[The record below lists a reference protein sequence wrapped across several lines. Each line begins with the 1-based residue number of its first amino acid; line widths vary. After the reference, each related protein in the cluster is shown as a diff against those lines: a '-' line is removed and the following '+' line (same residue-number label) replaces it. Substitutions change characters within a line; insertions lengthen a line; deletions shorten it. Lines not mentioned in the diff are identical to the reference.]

1 MRIPFD
7 QLKAEFKRILINYN
21 FTEQKAELCA
31 TVFAENSRDGVYTHG
46 LNRFPTFVQYI
57 KEGVINPDDEP
68 TKVNAFGALEQ
79 WDGNLG
85 PGIINASICMDR
97 AIALAKENG
106 IGCVAI
112 KNTNHW
118 LRGGTYGWQ
127 AAEAGYISISFT
139 NALAIVVPWGGTT
152 ATLANNPMVIAV
164 PRKEGHVVLDMAISQ
179 YSFGK
184 VLQYKSYNEQLPVP
198 GGYDS
203 AGNLSHDP
211 IAIAESKRLLPIGFW
226 KGSGLTMM
234 IDLLVTV
241 LSQGRSVKQ
250 ITERSTESGVSQV
263 FIAIKP
269 QDTQQTADLIEEILN
284 YTKSSPPVDPDKP
297 VAYPGENTL
306 KTRKKNMQEGVL
318 VNEDIWN
325 SLKDL

>member
-1 MRIPFD
+1 MRIPFE
-7 QLKAEFKRILINYN
+7 QLKAEFKRVLVGLN
-21 FTEQKAELCA
+21 FPDEKAGLCA
-31 TVFAENSRDGVYTHG
+31 QVFAENSRDGVYTHG
-46 LNRFPTFVQYI
+46 LNRFPTFVSYI
-57 KEGVINPDDEP
+57 KEGVIDANAVP
-68 TKVNAFGALEQ
+68 TKVNSFGALEQ

-85 PGIINASICMDR
+85 PGMLNAGFCMDR
-97 AIALAKENG
+97 AISLAKEYG
-106 IGCVAI
+106 IGCVAV
-112 KNTNHW
+112 KNSNHW
-118 LRGGTYGWQ
+118 MRGGTYGWQ

-164 PRKEGHVVLDMAISQ
+164 PRKDGHIVLDMAISQ

-203 AGNLSHDP
+203 DGNISHDP
-211 IAIAESKRLLPIGFW
+211 VAIAASKRLLPIGFW

-250 ITERSTESGVSQV
+250 ITESGIESGASQV

-269 QDTQQTADLIEEILN
+269 QDTQQTHDLIEEILN
-284 YTKSSPPVDPDKP
+284 YTKSSPPINPDKP
-297 VAYPGENTL
+297 VVYPGENTL
-306 KTRKKNMQEGVL
+306 KTRNKNLKEGVL
-318 VNEDIWN
+318 VDEKIWAEV
-325 SLKDL
+325 KRM